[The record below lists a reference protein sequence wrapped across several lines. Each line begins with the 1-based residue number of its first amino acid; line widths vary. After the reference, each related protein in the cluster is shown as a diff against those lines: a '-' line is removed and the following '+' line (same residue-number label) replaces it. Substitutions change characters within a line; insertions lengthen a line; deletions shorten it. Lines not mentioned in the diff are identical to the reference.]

1 MDQPVDPL
9 ARQLA
14 LSALTTEH
22 FNLQTARMGTIAEA
36 NGRSTLYLS
45 TLSSAVIA
53 IAFIGQASQLGD
65 TFYLFALTL
74 LPPVFLLG
82 VFSYLRLVQTSI
94 EDLVYAVGSFRIR
107 QYFLGLD
114 PAAVPFFPPTG
125 PEGLTKLE
133 RIGVLTSSP
142 LQMLLTAASMV
153 ACINAIVGGVTVAL
167 AVRALLDASVLVAAV
182 TGAVVA
188 LGWPCSFSTLTRSI
202 QSGKWPGTS
211 FWRSARRRSRP
222 GSAPWRRGAPAGAAA
237 STRPPAGSQPG
248 RPW

>member
-1 MDQPVDPL
+1 MDQPTDPL

-14 LSALTTEH
+14 LSALTTEQ

-36 NGRSTLYLS
+36 NGRSTLYLG

-53 IAFIGQASQLGD
+53 LAFVGQANQLGD

-94 EDLVYAVGSFRIR
+94 EDMVYAVGSFRIR

-114 PAAVPFFPPTG
+114 PAAVPFFPPTDPQG
-125 PEGLTKLE
+125 IARLE
-133 RIGVLTSSP
+133 RMGVVPTGP
-142 LQMLLTAASMV
+142 LQLLLTAATMI
-153 ACINAIVGGVTVAL
+153 ACINAIVGGVAVAL
-167 AVRALLDASVLVAAV
+167 VLRSLLDAPVPVAAV

-188 LGWPCSFSTLTRSI
+188 LALAILCFAYQVGRFRRAGAVVPELFEGRSPELPGWP
-202 QSGKWPGTS
+202 
-211 FWRSARRRSRP
+211 
-222 GSAPWRRGAPAGAAA
+222 AA
-237 STRPPAGSQPG
+237 
-248 RPW
+248 

>member
-1 MDQPVDPL
+1 
-9 ARQLA
+9 
-14 LSALTTEH
+14 
-22 FNLQTARMGTIAEA
+22 MGTIAEA

-65 TFYLFALTL
+65 TFCLFALTL

-125 PEGLTKLE
+125 PEGITKLE

-167 AVRALLDASVLVAAV
+167 AVRSLLDASVPASAV

-188 LGWPCSFSTLTRSI
+188 LAVAAVFFVYQI
-202 QSGKWPGTS
+202 
-211 FWRSARRRSRP
+211 RRVR
-222 GSAPWRRGAPAGAAA
+222 WAAA
-237 STRPPAGSQPG
+237 VVPELYEGQSPDMPG
-248 RPW
+248 WTERVDRQEG